1 MDQSAV
7 LPMRHGEK
15 MNNSTNSKNKLW
27 SVLYDETSADARSAI
42 EEISSSVGLSMTCA
56 KILYNRGCV
65 DADGARSFLSTG
77 VEKLHSPFLMKDMD
91 KAVARINTALEKN
104 ENITIYGDYDVDGVT
119 SVTLLYLYLKSI
131 GANVDYYIPSREG
144 EGYGLSV
151 GAIDNL
157 KNSGT
162 ELIITVDTGI
172 TAKEE
177 TEYAKTLGIDT
188 VVTDHHECLSVLPNV
203 CAVVNPHRPDC
214 TYPFS
219 ELAGVGVV
227 FKLVCALELDRNPDM
242 DECDVLQRICN
253 EYSDLAALG
262 TVADVMPLCDENR
275 AIVGM
280 GLARMSNQPRVGIA
294 ALIEAS
300 SNITNAKLVVSK
312 PLASQKRR
320 KIDAGYI
327 GFGIAPRINAAGRIS
342 TATKAV
348 ELLLCESNTK
358 AYSAAVELCEIN
370 ILRQTEENK
379 IAESAYD
386 IVDRTHDF
394 ENDKIIVIAGDSWHP
409 GIIGIVASR
418 VTEKY
423 GLPAILISFDGAMG
437 DEQSPSDVGKG
448 SGRSIKGI
456 NLCEGLKFC
465 EDCLEKY
472 GGHELAAGLSV
483 RRDRIDEF
491 KEKINQFARESLGDS
506 AFVEK
511 AFADCELKLADADMS
526 LASELSSL
534 EPFGVANPTP
544 QFVMSDLTVQSVFAI
559 GGGKHTK
566 LILSDG
572 ERSIQAVLFGVG
584 GFDFKFYR
592 NDRVDIIC
600 KLNINEFRGEKTLQL
615 VISEIRLSLD
625 YSKSFDVCEEQ
636 YNEMIRAGKLY
647 LPEGEEMTRAD
658 VVSIYRFLKES
669 AIGNISYV
677 SLLRI
682 INSESQKRISYIKL
696 RLILDILSEIR
707 VLDVLEDLDGGVN
720 INVFF
725 DAKKTQLDL
734 SGTYKALA
742 R

>member
-1 MDQSAV
+1 
-7 LPMRHGEK
+7 
-15 MNNSTNSKNKLW
+15 MNNNITQKQKLW
-27 SVLYDETSADARSAI
+27 SVLYDEASGEAKCVI
-42 EEISSSVGLSMTCA
+42 EEISSSLGLSHTCA
-56 KILYNRGCV
+56 KILYNRGCKTPL
-65 DADGARSFLSTG
+65 DAKAFLSTG
-77 VEKLHSPFLMKDMD
+77 VEKLHSPYLLKDMD
-91 KAVARINTALEKN
+91 KAVARIMAAV
-104 ENITIYGDYDVDGVT
+104 ENRERITIYGDYDVDGVT
-119 SVTLLYLYLKSI
+119 SVTLLYLYLHSI
-131 GANVDYYIPSREG
+131 GADVNYYIPSREG

-151 GAIDNL
+151 SAIDNL
-157 KNSGT
+157 KSGGT
-162 ELIITVDTGI
+162 QLIITVDTGI

-188 VVTDHHECLSVLPNV
+188 VVTDHHECLSVLPDV

-227 FKLVCALELDRNPDM
+227 FKLVCAIELYRNHGTDKIAVLE
-242 DECDVLQRICN
+242 RICN

-262 TVADVMPLCDENR
+262 TVADVMPLHDENR

-280 GLARMSNQPRVGIA
+280 GLTRMSEQPRVGIS

-300 SNITNAKLVVSK
+300 SNVTNAKPVVSK
-312 PLASQKRR
+312 SSSTQRRR

-348 ELLLCESNTK
+348 ELLLCENYTR
-358 AYSAAVELCEIN
+358 AYNSAVELCEIN

-379 IAESAYD
+379 IAESAYE
-386 IVDRTHDF
+386 IVDKTHDF
-394 ENDKIIVIAGDSWHP
+394 ENDKIIVIAGDHWHP

-437 DEQSPSDVGKG
+437 DEPTPDDIGKG

-456 NLCEGLKFC
+456 NLCDGLKAC

-491 KEKINQFARESLGDS
+491 KEKINKFARETLGDS
-506 AFVEK
+506 DFVER
-511 AFADCELKLADADMS
+511 AYADCEMNLSDADMA
-526 LASELSSL
+526 LADELSMF

-544 QFVMSDLTVQSVFAI
+544 QFMMSDLLVKNVFAI

-566 LILSDG
+566 LILSQGDKT
-572 ERSIQAVLFGVG
+572 IQAVLFGVG
-584 GFDFKFYR
+584 GFDFKFYC

-600 KLNINEFRGEKTLQL
+600 KFNINEFRGEKTLQL
-615 VISEIRLSLD
+615 VISEIRLSSAFEDEIQDDKAL
-625 YSKSFDVCEEQ
+625 YSNIKSGNNTPVNFPDE
-636 YNEMIRAGKLY
+636 L
-647 LPEGEEMTRAD
+647 TRQD
-658 VVSIYRFLKES
+658 VVSVYRFLKGCVIDGIDYE
-669 AIGNISYV
+669 A
-677 SLLRI
+677 LLRI
-682 INSESQKRISYIKL
+682 INSESHKPISYLKL
-696 RLILDILSEIR
+696 RLILDILSEINTLG
-707 VLDVLEDLDGGVN
+707 VSENDDGSVKIDVFTN
-720 INVFF
+720 
-725 DAKKTQLDL
+725 AKKTQLEM
-734 SGTYKALA
+734 SKTYRAYA
-742 R
+742 RA

>member
-1 MDQSAV
+1 
-7 LPMRHGEK
+7 
-15 MNNSTNSKNKLW
+15 MNNNITQKQKLW
-27 SVLYDETSADARSAI
+27 SVLYDEASGEAKCVI
-42 EEISSSVGLSMTCA
+42 EEISSSLGLSLTCA
-56 KILYNRGCV
+56 KILYNRGCKTPL
-65 DADGARSFLSTG
+65 DAKAFLSTG
-77 VEKLHSPFLMKDMD
+77 VEKLHSPYLLKDMD
-91 KAVARINTALEKN
+91 KAVARIMAAV
-104 ENITIYGDYDVDGVT
+104 ENRERITIYGDYDVDGVT
-119 SVTLLYLYLKSI
+119 SVTLLYLYLHSI
-131 GANVDYYIPSREG
+131 GADVNYYIPSREG

-151 GAIDNL
+151 SAIDNL
-157 KNSGT
+157 KSGGT
-162 ELIITVDTGI
+162 QLIITVDTGI

-188 VVTDHHECLSVLPNV
+188 VVTDHHECLSVLPDV

-227 FKLVCALELDRNPDM
+227 FKLVCAIELHRNHGTDKTVVLE
-242 DECDVLQRICN
+242 RICN

-262 TVADVMPLCDENR
+262 TVADVMPLHDENR

-280 GLARMSNQPRVGIA
+280 GLTRMSEQPRVGIS

-300 SNITNAKLVVSK
+300 SNVTNAKPVVSK
-312 PLASQKRR
+312 SSSTQRRR

-348 ELLLCESNTK
+348 ELLLCESPTR
-358 AYSAAVELCEIN
+358 AYNSAVELCEIN

-379 IAESAYD
+379 IAESAYE
-386 IVDRTHDF
+386 IVDKTHDF
-394 ENDKIIVIAGDSWHP
+394 ENDKIIVIAGDHWHP

-437 DEQSPSDVGKG
+437 DEPTPEDIGKG

-456 NLCEGLKFC
+456 NLCDGLKAC

-491 KEKINQFARESLGDS
+491 KEKINKFARETLGDS
-506 AFVEK
+506 DFVER
-511 AFADCELKLADADMS
+511 AYADCEMNLADADMA
-526 LASELSSL
+526 LADELSMF

-544 QFVMSDLTVQSVFAI
+544 QFMMSDLLVKNVFAI

-566 LILSDG
+566 LILAQGD
-572 ERSIQAVLFGVG
+572 RTIQAVLFGVG
-584 GFDFKFYR
+584 GFDFKFCC

-600 KLNINEFRGEKTLQL
+600 KFNINEFRGEKTLQL
-615 VISEIRLSLD
+615 VISEIRLSSAFEDEIEDDKAL
-625 YSKSFDVCEEQ
+625 YSNIKSGNNTPVNFPDE
-636 YNEMIRAGKLY
+636 L
-647 LPEGEEMTRAD
+647 TRQD
-658 VVSIYRFLKES
+658 VVSVYRFLKGCVIDGIDYE
-669 AIGNISYV
+669 

-682 INSESQKRISYIKL
+682 INSESHKPISYLKL
-696 RLILDILSEIR
+696 RLILDILSEINTLG
-707 VLDVLEDLDGGVN
+707 VSENEDGSVKIDVFTN
-720 INVFF
+720 
-725 DAKKTQLDL
+725 AKKTQLEM
-734 SGTYKALA
+734 SKTYRAYA
-742 R
+742 RA